1 MTAIDPTQSTNPYAK
16 TNAPPQIDRP
26 DQFGKDTFLKLL
38 VAEMQYQNPLSPT
51 DPSAMMGQTA
61 QFSMLEALQNMSST
75 VQASTNANQMVMAST
90 MIGKHVTYLDDNKQP
105 VQAAVASVKL
115 DPTGANPPSLHLDSG
130 KDIPMASVT
139 QVDK

>member
-1 MTAIDPTQSTNPYAK
+1 MTAIDPTQSTNPYAN
-16 TNAPPQIDRP
+16 TNTTPQIDRP

-90 MIGKHVTYLDDNKQP
+90 MVGKHVTYLDDNKQP
-105 VQAAVASVKL
+105 VQGTVASVMF
-115 DPTGANPPSLHLDSG
+115 DTTGANPPSLHLDSG

-139 QVDK
+139 EVDK